1 MTLKNLPFRKVRIVR
16 KTDKVEYNENSPFNN
31 WTHSEYE
38 KKLCNIVA
46 NEMGKD
52 FAFGEKY
59 YKKYQDRLA
68 KYRKTKKN
76 PGKRMK
82 LEHFKWY
89 VVDASTDETIEGFD
103 SIEQAKRFCIKNDY
117 DFGLY

>member
-1 MTLKNLPFRKVRIVR
+1 MTLKSLPFRKVRIVR

-31 WTHSEYE
+31 WAHSEYE

-68 KYRKTKKN
+68 KYRKTKKK
-76 PGKRMK
+76 PGSCSTRVVRRKCSR
-82 LEHFKWY
+82 EGPAGCCPQDNYKWY
-89 VVDASTDETIEGFD
+89 VPEG
-103 SIEQAKRFCIKNDY
+103 AKPVR
-117 DFGLY
+117 